1 MSNHIPFLFLK
12 SGNISRKFVTK
23 KMRSCDKNFGQL
35 HLDSEH
41 SCILDKEDWTAVD
54 HYEYAKSLFIY
65 MNQAPFLDAVYTYR
79 EKCGTI
85 CK

>member
-1 MSNHIPFLFLK
+1 MCLCDYVMHVK
-12 SGNISRKFVTK
+12 DGDRKVVY
-23 KMRSCDKNFGQL
+23 
-35 HLDSEH
+35 LDSEH